1 VTLVSGIN
9 FLNQAFHLA
18 THALAGFPKLHHKCS
33 AHSEFRIWLVSASA
47 RGYSVEFT
55 WILCRRWK
63 TDAVARTVNGSG
75 NRGPL
80 SVGAA
85 EEQRRK
91 SVHAVLGLR
100 CGETIFEANRMTIVR
115 SPYLLVEGP
124 LQKYE
129 GVIHV
134 QARKI
139 EAINLSAGAA
149 SSHDFK

>member
-1 VTLVSGIN
+1 MTLVSGIN

-75 NRGPL
+75 ESRAL
-80 SVGAA
+80 VRWSSRGAA
-85 EEQRRK
+85 QEI
-91 SVHAVLGLR
+91 GPR
-100 CGETIFEANRMTIVR
+100 CIGIEVRGNHQFSPLLSPVESTRLPSDGFINRNGEVR
-115 SPYLLVEGP
+115 TG
-124 LQKYE
+124 
-129 GVIHV
+129 
-134 QARKI
+134 
-139 EAINLSAGAA
+139 
-149 SSHDFK
+149 